1 MEKLLFVIVPWPDST
16 LRVGTPMIPADLSI
30 FAVFKL
36 GYAGFYNEPG
46 DAMLHVKPLDVHA
59 FAFEMLL
66 ANQ

>member
-1 MEKLLFVIVPWPDST
+1 
-16 LRVGTPMIPADLSI
+16 MIPADLSI